1 LLLDPQSNHNLDD
14 WFIKRLLQRS
24 LTTTGFALVSV
35 TPIDLDVR
43 DMSQIAVLREWQRI
57 DILLLDEDHRL
68 ATIIKNKIGTG
79 EHSDQLSRYHP
90 PARTMLAG
98 GWLGCA

>member
-1 LLLDPQSNHNLDD
+1 LSADVPETQ
-14 WFIKRLLQRS
+14 
-24 LTTTGFALVSV
+24 TGF
-35 TPIDLDVR
+35 DLIYKHRPDLR
-43 DMSQIAVLREWQRI
+43 PQIRIVVEEIVLREWQRI

-79 EHSDQLSRYHP
+79 EHSDQLSRYYP
-90 PARTMLAG
+90 PARIMLAG